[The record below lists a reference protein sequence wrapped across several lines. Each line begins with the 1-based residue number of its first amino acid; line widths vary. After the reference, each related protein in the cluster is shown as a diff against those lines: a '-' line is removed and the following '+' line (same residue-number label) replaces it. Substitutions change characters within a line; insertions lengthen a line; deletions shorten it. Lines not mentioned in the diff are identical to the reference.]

1 MSHLIAVAYQAVTT
15 TQPPPEIDE
24 AGVVV
29 PLVVGLCAVVVIAG
43 IGLAMAASKA
53 PKRSLID
60 PPAVFSLT
68 DGWLTN
74 LTGLSAAAVAVV
86 ASTDVAD
93 ALLDEHTRIE
103 MALVGL
109 IAVAAL
115 GFAPLLLA
123 LLTRFDASVS
133 EPATVTPTWVYVV
146 ASSLAAGAATAQLT
160 SLGRAA
166 GGLKQLSG
174 MRQGLMGACVVMA
187 LFALVYAAVF
197 IERTLGFAAQW
208 PPPENAEAIEPMPW
222 SLSL

>member
-74 LTGLSAAAVAVV
+74 LTGLS
-86 ASTDVAD
+86 

-187 LFALVYAAVF
+187 LLALVYAAVF